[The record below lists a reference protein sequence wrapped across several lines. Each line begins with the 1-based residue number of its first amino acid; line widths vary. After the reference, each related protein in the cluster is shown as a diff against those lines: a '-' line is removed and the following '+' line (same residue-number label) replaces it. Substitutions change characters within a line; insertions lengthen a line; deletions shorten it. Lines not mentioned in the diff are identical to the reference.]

1 MKSEEKEWSIN
12 NANAKNKKQNKK
24 VILQLPKVCCL
35 LLQVNRKH
43 GDKPLHL
50 LQLVVML
57 QNLFC
62 CILDLQYIWVH
73 NNPLPKFLLSHVHSA
88 HLIFQNQSI
97 V

>member
-1 MKSEEKEWSIN
+1 M
-12 NANAKNKKQNKK
+12 
-24 VILQLPKVCCL
+24 ILQLPTVCCR
-35 LLQVNRKH
+35 LLQVSRKH

-50 LQLVVML
+50 LQLMVML

-73 NNPLPKFLLSHVHSA
+73 NPPPPPLQFLLCHIHSEL
-88 HLIFQNQSI
+88 LIFQNQST